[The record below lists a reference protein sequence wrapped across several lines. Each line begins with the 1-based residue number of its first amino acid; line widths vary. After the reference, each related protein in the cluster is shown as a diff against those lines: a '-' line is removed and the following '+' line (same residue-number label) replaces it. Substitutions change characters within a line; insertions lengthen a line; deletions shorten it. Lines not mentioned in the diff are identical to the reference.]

1 MYVYIHTVPSI
12 VYWSIFTNIN
22 KYCPDVDSCLTKTHP
37 FEKGMSKKR
46 KSCWTSKWS
55 LGIPILS
62 IHINNGMNIN
72 IHIDINMNID
82 IPPPTPTPCRGCSQ
96 TGPGGGG
103 MGWVHIIMN
112 MNIEDYIIWYLLS
125 IFYSLLVILYYLF
138 PITSCLSQAEAGTWL
153 NNCGFLYD
161 LWAFRPFRTVR
172 NDPSRQAC
180 K

>member
-1 MYVYIHTVPSI
+1 MLTIVWPKHTFLKRACLKKESPAGRLSGAWGYQYCLFILTMVWI
-12 VYWSIFTNIN
+12 SIFIKIST
-22 KYCPDVDSCLTKTHP
+22 
-37 FEKGMSKKR
+37 
-46 KSCWTSKWS
+46 W
-55 LGIPILS
+55 ILIS
-62 IHINNGMNIN
+62 PH
-72 IHIDINMNID
+72 
-82 IPPPTPTPCRGCSQ
+82 PPPPRAEAVRRRGR
-96 TGPGGGG
+96 GGG

-125 IFYSLLVILYYLF
+125 FFCSLLVILYYLF